1 MDRISHMDVKSMW
14 GNSNFDFDLSES
26 VGNSGGILCIWEAS
40 VFRKDFV
47 TRSDNFIA
55 IYGTWLPCNSKV
67 LIVAVYAPQETS
79 SKRLL
84 WEYLAI
90 LLRRWNGEAIIMG
103 DFNAVRSKEERLGSV
118 FNRSC
123 ARLFDKF
130 ISSSGLVDINL
141 EGYTFT
147 WSHPSASKMSRL
159 DRFLVTEGFFSL
171 FPSISALCL
180 DRHLSDH
187 RPILLRE
194 VNTDFG
200 PTPFRFYHSWFSFDG
215 FDKMV
220 EDAWLSFSHS
230 DSNRLVRFKK
240 KLQALKSIIRQ
251 WVKDKRL
258 KLYNVKSSLKK
269 ELSIIDKDLDSGNVS
284 DSVLL
289 RRTEL
294 MSKLFD
300 INQLENRDSI
310 QKSKIQ
316 WAIEGDENSKFFH
329 GIVNKKRSIMS
340 IRGVFVDG
348 SWCSDPSSVK
358 DAFKRH
364 FEARFKQP
372 HGERLTL
379 NFNFDKR
386 LCTDQVEDLDRPVSR
401 DEIRKAV
408 WSCGENKSPGPDGF
422 TFEFFRKYWLIVGA
436 DFAAAVE
443 QFFDKGILPDGCN
456 SSFIALI
463 PKVPDAKFV
472 TEFRPISLIGCV
484 YKVITKVL
492 ANRLAMVISDLV
504 SETQSAFVA
513 NRQILDG
520 PFILNEVLNWCKMKR
535 KQAMLFKV
543 DFAKAYDSVRWDYL
557 LDVLHAFGFGPN
569 WCRWIRGSL
578 GFAKASILVN
588 GSPTSEFSFHCGLKQ
603 GDPLAPFLFILI
615 MESLHFSFSRAV
627 NDGLFKG
634 LQLQGSVNI
643 SHLFYADDAMFI
655 GEWSDSNLR
664 GITSILKC
672 FSLASGLNINIQK
685 SQVMGV
691 GVSSSI
697 VEQAAGLIGCSVMNN
712 SFRYLGV
719 KVGEC
724 MSRKVAWDDTIHKFM
739 SRLSKWKVKT
749 LSIGGRL
756 TLIKSVLGA
765 SPLYN
770 MSIFKVPKGVLKILE
785 AARCNF
791 FNGADPLDR
800 KITWVAWN
808 KVLASKRKGGL
819 GVSSLYALNRA
830 LLLKWAWRFISK
842 DNSLWFQVIQALY
855 GSKLEMHSLNQPSI
869 WCSII
874 REVRLL
880 KDKGFDFMSHC
891 KKRVGDGRCTLFW
904 EDLWITDVPLR
915 VSFPRLYALEMNKLI
930 SVAEKLD
937 APISALSFRREV
949 RGGIEQQQWSKLVE
963 LVGSV
968 SLSSSPDR
976 WFCDLSGDGVFTVK
990 VVRNFLD
997 DMLLPSHPVVTSWT
1011 KFIPIKVNIF
1021 AWRARRDCLPT
1032 RYNLSRRGV
1041 VLDSIVCPICNSH
1054 VENIKHIFFQC
1065 EFARCILCK
1074 ICRWWDLDWVE
1085 VSSFEDWHVW
1095 FSSIR
1100 LPTLIKSLL
1109 EGFNIDITLE
1119 KINLFFVK

>member
-1 MDRISHMDVKSMW
+1 MGISFRSNEDDVQKVSTSIFVTNFPSNFGAKDLWKVCESYGKVVDVFIPDRKSKAGKRFAFVRFIRVVNIDRLVGNLCTIWNGRLHLHANVARFERASKPHRNTGSVLPKGQFNPRSYVSAVNGKVPLNVPRAPTDSIPTLVLDDSCVIERDLSRHVMGRVKEFNSITNLQTILSKEGFPSVKLVYLGGLWVMLELDNVESKLNLLQHVGVNSWFDSLQEAFPDFVSDDRVVWVDIEGIPLHIWSRDTFIKIGSKWGEVMDIEDNFGSSFARKRLCVRTKQPDSILEKFKVILRGKVYMARAKELFTWTPTFLEPKSSDYTSEDESVFGDKIQSDGLKVEGDEESDIEGVPDTIFGDNFDLPKGGHEEVVNQASEDPFHIYDLLNKKPNDTGHVASPSMSHPPGFTPVDSEVREEVRNDEAIPDTGIDKEASPVINSKVMFNSQEVREASFGDSAAQNIGNQHKGGSILVVLEDMIRVGHSMGYNLEGCMKDIERIVMTQGAAEETKMDRISHMDVKSMW

-269 ELSIIDKDLDSGNVS
+269 VAFEV
-284 DSVLL
+284 
-289 RRTEL
+289 
-294 MSKLFD
+294 F
-300 INQLENRDSI
+300 RDSI

-329 GIVNKKRSIMS
+329 GIVNKKRYIMS

-472 TEFRPISLIGCV
+472 TEFRPISLWVCV
-484 YKVITKVL
+484 
-492 ANRLAMVISDLV
+492 
-504 SETQSAFVA
+504 
-513 NRQILDG
+513 
-520 PFILNEVLNWCKMKR
+520 
-535 KQAMLFKV
+535 
-543 DFAKAYDSVRWDYL
+543 
-557 LDVLHAFGFGPN
+557 
-569 WCRWIRGSL
+569 
-578 GFAKASILVN
+578 
-588 GSPTSEFSFHCGLKQ
+588 
-603 GDPLAPFLFILI
+603 
-615 MESLHFSFSRAV
+615 
-627 NDGLFKG
+627 
-634 LQLQGSVNI
+634 
-643 SHLFYADDAMFI
+643 
-655 GEWSDSNLR
+655 
-664 GITSILKC
+664 
-672 FSLASGLNINIQK
+672 
-685 SQVMGV
+685 
-691 GVSSSI
+691 
-697 VEQAAGLIGCSVMNN
+697 
-712 SFRYLGV
+712 
-719 KVGEC
+719 
-724 MSRKVAWDDTIHKFM
+724 
-739 SRLSKWKVKT
+739 
-749 LSIGGRL
+749 
-756 TLIKSVLGA
+756 
-765 SPLYN
+765 
-770 MSIFKVPKGVLKILE
+770 
-785 AARCNF
+785 
-791 FNGADPLDR
+791 
-800 KITWVAWN
+800 
-808 KVLASKRKGGL
+808 
-819 GVSSLYALNRA
+819 
-830 LLLKWAWRFISK
+830 
-842 DNSLWFQVIQALY
+842 
-855 GSKLEMHSLNQPSI
+855 
-869 WCSII
+869 
-874 REVRLL
+874 
-880 KDKGFDFMSHC
+880 
-891 KKRVGDGRCTLFW
+891 
-904 EDLWITDVPLR
+904 
-915 VSFPRLYALEMNKLI
+915 
-930 SVAEKLD
+930 
-937 APISALSFRREV
+937 
-949 RGGIEQQQWSKLVE
+949 
-963 LVGSV
+963 
-968 SLSSSPDR
+968 
-976 WFCDLSGDGVFTVK
+976 
-990 VVRNFLD
+990 
-997 DMLLPSHPVVTSWT
+997 
-1011 KFIPIKVNIF
+1011 
-1021 AWRARRDCLPT
+1021 
-1032 RYNLSRRGV
+1032 
-1041 VLDSIVCPICNSH
+1041 
-1054 VENIKHIFFQC
+1054 
-1065 EFARCILCK
+1065 
-1074 ICRWWDLDWVE
+1074 
-1085 VSSFEDWHVW
+1085 
-1095 FSSIR
+1095 
-1100 LPTLIKSLL
+1100 
-1109 EGFNIDITLE
+1109 
-1119 KINLFFVK
+1119 

>member
-1 MDRISHMDVKSMW
+1 MSVFGDKIQSDGLKVEGDEESDIEGVPDTIFGDNFDLPKGGHEEVVNQASEDPFHIYDLLNKKPNDTGHVASPSMSHPPGFTPVDSEVREEVRNDEAIPDTGIAKEASPVINSKVMFNSQEVREASFGDSAAQNIGNQHKGGSIMVVLEDMIRVGHSMGYNLEGCMKDIETSWSQDQKSSRELNFIHKVNFLALQETKMDRISHMDVKSMW

-26 VGNSGGILCIWEAS
+26 VGNSG
-40 VFRKDFV
+40 
-47 TRSDNFIA
+47 
-55 IYGTWLPCNSKV
+55 
-67 LIVAVYAPQETS
+67 AVYAPQETS

-103 DFNAVRSKEERLGSV
+103 DFNAVRSKEERLGYV

-147 WSHPSASKMSRL
+147 WSHPSASKMSRC
-159 DRFLVTEGFFSL
+159 GS
-171 FPSISALCL
+171 
-180 DRHLSDH
+180 
-187 RPILLRE
+187 
-194 VNTDFG
+194 NTDFG

-258 KLYNVKSSLKK
+258 KLYNVKSSILKN
-269 ELSIIDKDLDSGNVS
+269 ELSILIGLGYGNALWERYPAQAMSSDSFPARISYLQNNFRQGHHAGMDVTLPFIDLDP
-284 DSVLL
+284 
-289 RRTEL
+289 R
-294 MSKLFD
+294 
-300 INQLENRDSI
+300 
-310 QKSKIQ
+310 
-316 WAIEGDENSKFFH
+316 
-329 GIVNKKRSIMS
+329 
-340 IRGVFVDG
+340 
-348 SWCSDPSSVK
+348 
-358 DAFKRH
+358 
-364 FEARFKQP
+364 
-372 HGERLTL
+372 
-379 NFNFDKR
+379 
-386 LCTDQVEDLDRPVSR
+386 
-401 DEIRKAV
+401 
-408 WSCGENKSPGPDGF
+408 
-422 TFEFFRKYWLIVGA
+422 
-436 DFAAAVE
+436 
-443 QFFDKGILPDGCN
+443 
-456 SSFIALI
+456 
-463 PKVPDAKFV
+463 
-472 TEFRPISLIGCV
+472 
-484 YKVITKVL
+484 
-492 ANRLAMVISDLV
+492 AMVILDLV
-504 SETQSAFVA
+504 SETQSAFDA

-520 PFILNEVLNWCKMKR
+520 PFILNEMFF
-535 KQAMLFKV
+535 ML
-543 DFAKAYDSVRWDYL
+543 SGSGLIGEWS
-557 LDVLHAFGFGPN
+557 
-569 WCRWIRGSL
+569 RGSL

-691 GVSSSI
+691 CWGFVLFCR
-697 VEQAAGLIGCSVMNN
+697 ACCWLIGCSVMNN

-724 MSRKVAWDDTIHKFM
+724 MSRKVAWDDTSHKFM

-808 KVLASKRKGGL
+808 KVLASKRK
-819 GVSSLYALNRA
+819 A
-830 LLLKWAWRFISK
+830 
-842 DNSLWFQVIQALY
+842 VIQALY

-915 VSFPRLYALEMNKLI
+915 APPRASDRYCPHLRLWERRLLVFAILTPSKFPRPTSLSFPI
-930 SVAEKLD
+930 GQD
-937 APISALSFRREV
+937 TP
-949 RGGIEQQQWSKLVE
+949 
-963 LVGSV
+963 
-968 SLSSSPDR
+968 
-976 WFCDLSGDGVFTVK
+976 
-990 VVRNFLD
+990 
-997 DMLLPSHPVVTSWT
+997 
-1011 KFIPIKVNIF
+1011 
-1021 AWRARRDCLPT
+1021 
-1032 RYNLSRRGV
+1032 
-1041 VLDSIVCPICNSH
+1041 
-1054 VENIKHIFFQC
+1054 
-1065 EFARCILCK
+1065 
-1074 ICRWWDLDWVE
+1074 
-1085 VSSFEDWHVW
+1085 
-1095 FSSIR
+1095 
-1100 LPTLIKSLL
+1100 
-1109 EGFNIDITLE
+1109 
-1119 KINLFFVK
+1119 